1 MLFRSVYEQ
10 AVSGWIERNKLKNVY
25 AYDVIDN
32 NWIKFE
38 RENVMDNRINFG
50 EKDVADLMTG
60 ILDMDSTSDYS
71 WTQREFQVTL
81 KNNDITK
88 YGLKLKIG
96 TEKDSYIKQQPDL
109 KN

>member
-1 MLFRSVYEQ
+1 MESDVYEQ

-60 ILDMDSTSDYS
+60 ILDMDSTSDYHGHKES
-71 WTQREFQVTL
+71 FRL
-81 KNNDITK
+81 H
-88 YGLKLKIG
+88 
-96 TEKDSYIKQQPDL
+96 
-109 KN
+109 

>member
-1 MLFRSVYEQ
+1 MESDVYEQ

-50 EKDVADLMTG
+50 
-60 ILDMDSTSDYS
+60 
-71 WTQREFQVTL
+71 
-81 KNNDITK
+81 
-88 YGLKLKIG
+88 
-96 TEKDSYIKQQPDL
+96 
-109 KN
+109 